1 MEDSLTSQAIAE
13 LMREIETQNNTT
25 VVQQERKVNPLG
37 GKPNKNFLGR
47 TINSAL
53 IHNRRESERIYANC
67 QQKLQEMDDRYE
79 RRKYNSFYNRS
90 RSKSRSRRRRQSSSF
105 SSDRNR
111 SRSRSRRRS
120 KKKHKKKHTK
130 SSKKHKKSKHRRR
143 STSRSSSC
151 SFRKDKERDKT
162 PMTNDQVAGQPIP
175 PSELFM
181 QHSKNMAL
189 AVAIAY
195 GQSMY
200 AQSSEELSKET
211 VPADS
216 SMSDIF
222 KELMSDDEDDDKAKN
237 KEHISRQPLI
247 SLSLSSSSD
256 SIHEML
262 TINVDT
268 DEEHDDESSKGSVHH
283 STSSSGSCI
292 SLDDSTDVSQAEPL
306 KKDDTS
312 DLEIIEPKP
321 EQQATKSLDVEQKS
335 DSKTATV
342 DLTAD

>member
-1 MEDSLTSQAIAE
+1 
-13 LMREIETQNNTT
+13 MREIENQNNTS

-53 IHNRRESERIYANC
+53 IHNRRETERTYANC

-111 SRSRSRRRS
+111 SRSRSRSRRS

-130 SSKKHKKSKHRRR
+130 SSKKHKKSKQRRR

-162 PMTNDQVAGQPIP
+162 PMSNDHGADQPIP
-175 PSELFM
+175 PSELFL

-189 AVAIAY
+189 AVAMAY
-195 GQSMY
+195 GQSMF
-200 AQSSEELSKET
+200 AQSSEELTKET

-222 KELMSDDEDDDKAKN
+222 KELMSDDEDDDKDKN
-237 KEHISRQPLI
+237 REHISKQPLE

-256 SIHEML
+256 SNHEVL

-268 DEEHDDESSKGSVHH
+268 DEDHDDESSKGSFHH
-283 STSSSGSCI
+283 SKSRSGSCI
-292 SLDDSTDVSQAEPL
+292 TLEDSTDVSEGESL
-306 KKDDTS
+306 KKDNTS

-321 EQQATKSLDVEQKS
+321 EQQATITPVVEQKS
-335 DSKTATV
+335 DLETDTV
-342 DLTAD
+342 DLTDD